1 MKFTKKGVRYWFDT
15 FKHLN
20 SFDVVS
26 YQDVVDL
33 YLKNQN
39 LLQYEKNRWGND
51 LEKLGGDNE
60 RPVNSDVEEVDHDA
74 FWLGYS
80 PRYYNI
86 DPYGKKVTQA
96 KADVVSMDMAGLGTT
111 WDNFIYLELP
121 HELFKKYQKSVHSNP
136 DISIYKKFI
145 KELEK
150 TDFSRS
156 AVADLEEE
164 FDEKYI
170 EKHSFVNFFDTKT
183 GPAWKADLDVGQY
196 VTLKDKGI
204 IYPICYNQKKYMF
217 KRGTHR
223 VFLLAMTGS
232 DVPIFLQYPKSDW
245 EDEEINPNKW
255 KVTMEYHFGDKEMIM
270 NINVEDKSLSFY
282 LDGKLVGEF
291 NA

>member
-1 MKFTKKGVRYWFDT
+1 MKSRVKYWFDT

-20 SFDVVS
+20 SFDVLS

-33 YLKNQN
+33 YLKNQD
-39 LLQYEKNRWGND
+39 LLQYEKNRYGDNID
-51 LEKLGGDNE
+51 KLGGDNE
-60 RPVNSDVEEVDHDA
+60 RPINSDVEEVDHNG

-86 DPYGKKVTQA
+86 DPHGKKTTQA
-96 KADVVSMDMAGLGTT
+96 KADVVSMDMAGLGRE

-156 AVADLEEE
+156 AVAKLEKD
-164 FDEKYI
+164 FDEKYT
-170 EKHSFVNFFDTKT
+170 EEHSFVNFFDTKT
-183 GPAWKADLDVGQY
+183 EPAWKSDLDVGQY

-204 IYPICYNQKKYMF
+204 IYPICYNHKKYIF

-223 VFLLAMTGS
+223 AFLLSMTNS
-232 DVPIFLQYPKSDW
+232 NVPIFLQYPKSDW
-245 EDEEINPNKW
+245 KGEDINPNDW
-255 KVTMEYHFGDKEMIM
+255 EVVMEDHFGDKKMIM
-270 NINVEDKSLSFY
+270 KINVEEKKLSFY
-282 LDGKLVGEF
+282 LDGVLVRDME
-291 NA
+291 

>member
-1 MKFTKKGVRYWFDT
+1 MKFTKKGVRYWLDT
-15 FKHLN
+15 FEHLN
-20 SFDVVS
+20 PFDVVS

-60 RPVNSDVEEVDHDA
+60 RPINSDVEKVNHKA

-96 KADVVSMDMAGLGTT
+96 KADVVSMDMTGLGRE

-121 HELFKKYQKSVHSNP
+121 SKLFSKYQKSVHSNP

-145 KELEK
+145 KDLEK

-156 AVADLEEE
+156 AVAKLEKD
-164 FDEKYI
+164 FDEKYT
-170 EKHSFVNFFDTKT
+170 EEHSFVNFFDTKT

-204 IYPICYNQKKYMF
+204 IYPICYNSKKYMF

-223 VFLLAMTGS
+223 AFLLAMTGS
-232 DVPIFLQYPKSDW
+232 DIPIFLQYPKSDW
-245 EDEEINPNKW
+245 EGEEINLNKW
-255 KVTMEYHFGDKEMIM
+255 KVTMGYHFGDGKMTM
-270 NINVEDKSLSFY
+270 SINVKDKKLSFY
-282 LDGKLVGEF
+282 LGDEFIGKVE
-291 NA
+291 